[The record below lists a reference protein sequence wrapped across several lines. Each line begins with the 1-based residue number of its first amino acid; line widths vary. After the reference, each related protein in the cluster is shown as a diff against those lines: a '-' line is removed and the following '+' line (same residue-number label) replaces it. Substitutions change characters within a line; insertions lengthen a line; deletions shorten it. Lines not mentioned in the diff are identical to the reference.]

1 MEVSVFSKQI
11 SQNIKREQRLLARL
25 CATQRVP
32 TDSDFSN
39 YQTVIV
45 PTPALPPLRPNPF
58 SPSQL
63 STVIQSN
70 QASSKNSPISKKR
83 TSTVE

>member
-1 MEVSVFSKQI
+1 MEISIFTNQI
-11 SQNIKREQRLLARL
+11 SKSIKREQRFMARL
-25 CATQRVP
+25 CATQRAT

-39 YQTVIV
+39 KQTVIV

-63 STVIQSN
+63 STVIQS
-70 QASSKNSPISKKR
+70 K
-83 TSTVE
+83 